1 MKPKNNRN
9 NKYIKESSNN
19 QTYTIV
25 DFFKQLLEID
35 INDESQT
42 SQLLYDFVMYFLTNE
57 LDTIII
63 DLEMLQQVLLSYKSS
78 ILFSSLYR
86 TQINKYLD
94 DLDYIISYFK
104 ILNQSYKQLLFQQSI
119 KQTKTS
125 TTEKKKPKQVD
136 TYIIERIKFDMVM
149 SNLIN
154 IITEQDD
161 EIQDNT
167 TNEPE
172 LIETPGGIS
181 IGTFPTDEPNIQQ
194 TKNVSDIDD
203 TDLNLNQ
210 EDSDIKPVDIT
221 EDILN
226 KMLKNSVFYDLY
238 LIQLNF
244 DFKHISKLF
253 NILINM
259 VKMFI
264 NINNVNIKKISL

>member
-1 MKPKNNRN
+1 
-9 NKYIKESSNN
+9 
-19 QTYTIV
+19 
-25 DFFKQLLEID
+25 
-35 INDESQT
+35 
-42 SQLLYDFVMYFLTNE
+42 
-57 LDTIII
+57 
-63 DLEMLQQVLLSYKSS
+63 
-78 ILFSSLYR
+78 
-86 TQINKYLD
+86 
-94 DLDYIISYFK
+94 
-104 ILNQSYKQLLFQQSI
+104 
-119 KQTKTS
+119 
-125 TTEKKKPKQVD
+125 
-136 TYIIERIKFDMVM
+136 
-149 SNLIN
+149 
-154 IITEQDD
+154 
-161 EIQDNT
+161 
-167 TNEPE
+167 

>member
-154 IITEQDD
+154 IITE
-161 EIQDNT
+161 
-167 TNEPE
+167 
-172 LIETPGGIS
+172 
-181 IGTFPTDEPNIQQ
+181 
-194 TKNVSDIDD
+194 
-203 TDLNLNQ
+203 
-210 EDSDIKPVDIT
+210 
-221 EDILN
+221 
-226 KMLKNSVFYDLY
+226 
-238 LIQLNF
+238 
-244 DFKHISKLF
+244 
-253 NILINM
+253 
-259 VKMFI
+259 
-264 NINNVNIKKISL
+264 